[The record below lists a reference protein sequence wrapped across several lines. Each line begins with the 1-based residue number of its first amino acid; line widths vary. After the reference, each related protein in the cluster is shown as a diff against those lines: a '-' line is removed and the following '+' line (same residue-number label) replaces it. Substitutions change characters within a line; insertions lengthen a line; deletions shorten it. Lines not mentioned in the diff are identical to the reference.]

1 MAAERGEGALFL
13 PKNEF
18 EITFYFENEF
28 YPIHVLLLCR
38 RPAVGDGLAGGGGVR
53 KLRKSQL
60 EEWEGGRKAGWEEKV
75 GGGRKSKQQGWEGDE
90 KKSGRLA
97 STSLESTL
105 CRQVQSTFW
114 PPLSEAPK
122 ASF

>member
-1 MAAERGEGALFL
+1 M
-13 PKNEF
+13 
-18 EITFYFENEF
+18 
-28 YPIHVLLLCR
+28 CR
-38 RPAVGDGLAGGGGVR
+38 RPAVGDGHAGGGGGGGVR

-90 KKSGRLA
+90 KKYGKLA
-97 STSLESTL
+97 STSLLDSTL
-105 CRQVQSTFW
+105 CRQVLSTCW
-114 PPLSEAPK
+114 PPLTEAPK